1 MIAID
6 IHLRWG
12 DMDAYGHI
20 NNVEIVRLMEEARV
34 ITFGIPSGTGHI
46 DGTNPPAHIDL
57 LAGVGDE
64 VMTLISEHTVKY
76 RRQLPYRGLPVRV
89 EVGVEKVKGA
99 SIEISYTFY
108 DGDTVAVTATS
119 TMVFVN
125 KATGAP
131 VRLTPQQ
138 RAEAAK
144 LAA

>member
-1 MIAID
+1 MNAID
-6 IHLRWG
+6 IPLLRR

-20 NNVEIVRLMEEARV
+20 NNVEIVRLVEEARV
-34 ITFGIPSGTGHI
+34 ITFGIPSGTGRI
-46 DGTNPPAHIDL
+46 DGTNPQAHIDL
-57 LAGVGDE
+57 LAGVSDE

-89 EVGVEKVKGA
+89 EVGVDKVKGA
-99 SIEISYTFY
+99 SIEISHAFY

-119 TMVFVN
+119 TMVFVH
-125 KATGAP
+125 KVSGAP

-138 RAEAAK
+138 RAEATK

>member
-1 MIAID
+1 YRIS
-6 IHLRWG
+6 
-12 DMDAYGHI
+12 
-20 NNVEIVRLMEEARV
+20 
-34 ITFGIPSGTGHI
+34 SGTCHI
-46 DGTNPPAHIDL
+46 YCTIPPAHIDL

-64 VMTLISEHTVKY
+64 LMTLISEHTVKY
-76 RRQLPYRGLPVRV
+76 LRQSPYRGLPVRV

-99 SIEISYTFY
+99 SIEILYTFY

>member
-1 MIAID
+1 
-6 IHLRWG
+6 
-12 DMDAYGHI
+12 
-20 NNVEIVRLMEEARV
+20 EARV

-99 SIEISYTFY
+99 SIEMLYTLY
-108 DGDTVAVTATS
+108 DGDTEPLTATS
-119 TMVFVN
+119 GMVLVD
-125 KATGAP
+125 KAAGVP
-131 VRLTPQQ
+131 VRSTAQQ
-138 RAEAAK
+138 LGECAK